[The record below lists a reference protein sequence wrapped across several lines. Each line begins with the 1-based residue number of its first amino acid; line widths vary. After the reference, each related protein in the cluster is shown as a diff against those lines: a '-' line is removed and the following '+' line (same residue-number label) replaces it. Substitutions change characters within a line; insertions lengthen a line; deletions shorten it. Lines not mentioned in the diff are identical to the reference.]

1 MITEVTAT
9 QDALAPLLT
18 PAGWAL
24 LATLPPY
31 RQDEALALGERL
43 RAQGHSPDLVAAAL
57 TQQRLRARAAAK
69 FGPFASTMLFT
80 SDGLEQATRLAVAA
94 HHAARYQHAGTT
106 RVADLGC
113 GIGGDALA
121 LAGLGLGVLAVE
133 RDETTAALATVN
145 LMRFPEVTVRC
156 ADARE
161 VDLVAEGVDGVFADP
176 ARRSGGRRLTDPEQ
190 WSPPLSTVL
199 AWREQVPALGMKAAP
214 GIDHALLPADAHVQW
229 VSVDGG
235 VLEADIW
242 CGPLALE
249 GPGRSALVLRSA
261 PAATSGAGASGDG
274 PDSDA
279 GAGSAAAGTITGP
292 GADTDGAGAS
302 GDGPDDPA
310 SAGSGTSTH
319 SPGSTDANTH
329 STGEAGAGGGPD
341 AVARPA
347 VARLSDPE
355 CTDPTAPPLQLP
367 PIAGQE
373 GLGEYVLEP
382 DGAAIRAG
390 LVAHLASRAGATP
403 LAPRIAYLTGP
414 RLPGADLAP
423 FLRAWRVRE
432 VLPLHLKALRVRVRE
447 QGIGRLEIHRRGVD
461 VSPDALRA
469 SLHLEGQA
477 GETWLLTR
485 MGPGGPD
492 PRDRGPRGAVLVVDP
507 VPLAS

>member
-57 TQQRLRARAAAK
+57 TQQRLRARATAK

-80 SDGLEQATRLAVAA
+80 PDGLEQATRLAVAA
-94 HHAARYQHAGTT
+94 HHAARYQRAGTT

-199 AWREQVPALGMKAAP
+199 AWREQVPALGVKAAP

-261 PAATSGAGASGDG
+261 PDATNGAGASGVGATTNGVGDAGAG
-274 PDSDA
+274 PDSGT
-279 GAGSAAAGTITGP
+279 GAGSAAAGTT
-292 GADTDGAGAS
+292 
-302 GDGPDDPA
+302 
-310 SAGSGTSTH
+310 TS
-319 SPGSTDANTH
+319 
-329 STGEAGAGGGPD
+329 PD

-373 GLGEYVLEP
+373 ELGEYVLEP

-485 MGPGGPD
+485 MGPGGPTL
-492 PRDRGPRGAVLVVDP
+492 RDRGPRGAVLVVAP
-507 VPLAS
+507 VPMTS

>member
-80 SDGLEQATRLAVAA
+80 PDGLEQATRLAVAA
-94 HHAARYQHAGTT
+94 HHAARYQRAGTT

-133 RDETTAALATVN
+133 RDEATAALATVN

-199 AWREQVPALGMKAAP
+199 AWREQVPALGVKAAP

-261 PAATSGAGASGDG
+261 PDATGEAGDGGAG
-274 PDSDA
+274 PDSGT
-279 GAGSAAAGTITGP
+279 GAGSAAAGTT
-292 GADTDGAGAS
+292 
-302 GDGPDDPA
+302 
-310 SAGSGTSTH
+310 TS
-319 SPGSTDANTH
+319 
-329 STGEAGAGGGPD
+329 PD

-373 GLGEYVLEP
+373 ELGEYVLEP

-469 SLHLEGQA
+469 SLHLAGQA

-507 VPLAS
+507 VPMTS

>member
-199 AWREQVPALGMKAAP
+199 AWREQVPALGVKAAP

-261 PAATSGAGASGDG
+261 PDATGGAGDAGAG
-274 PDSDA
+274 PDSGT
-279 GAGSAAAGTITGP
+279 GAGSAAAGTT
-292 GADTDGAGAS
+292 
-302 GDGPDDPA
+302 
-310 SAGSGTSTH
+310 TS
-319 SPGSTDANTH
+319 
-329 STGEAGAGGGPD
+329 PD

-373 GLGEYVLEP
+373 ELGEYVLEP

-485 MGPGGPD
+485 MGPGGPTL
-492 PRDRGPRGAVLVVDP
+492 RDRGPRGAVLVVDP
-507 VPLAS
+507 VPMTS

>member
-80 SDGLEQATRLAVAA
+80 PDGLEQATRLAVAA
-94 HHAARYQHAGTT
+94 HHAARYQRAGTT

-133 RDETTAALATVN
+133 RDEATAALATVN

-199 AWREQVPALGMKAAP
+199 AWREQVPALGVKAAP

-261 PAATSGAGASGDG
+261 PDATGEAGDAGAG
-274 PDSDA
+274 PDSGT
-279 GAGSAAAGTITGP
+279 GAGSAAAGTT
-292 GADTDGAGAS
+292 
-302 GDGPDDPA
+302 
-310 SAGSGTSTH
+310 TS
-319 SPGSTDANTH
+319 
-329 STGEAGAGGGPD
+329 PD

-373 GLGEYVLEP
+373 ELGEYVLEP

-469 SLHLEGQA
+469 SLHLAGQA

-485 MGPGGPD
+485 MGPGGPTL
-492 PRDRGPRGAVLVVDP
+492 RDRGPRGAVLVVDP
-507 VPLAS
+507 VPMTS

>member
-57 TQQRLRARAAAK
+57 TQQRLRARATAK

-80 SDGLEQATRLAVAA
+80 PDGLEQATRLAVAA
-94 HHAARYQHAGTT
+94 HHAARYQRAGTT

-199 AWREQVPALGMKAAP
+199 AWSM
-214 GIDHALLPADAHVQW
+214 
-229 VSVDGG
+229 
-235 VLEADIW
+235 
-242 CGPLALE
+242 
-249 GPGRSALVLRSA
+249 
-261 PAATSGAGASGDG
+261 
-274 PDSDA
+274 
-279 GAGSAAAGTITGP
+279 P
-292 GADTDGAGAS
+292 GAAFTPRAV
-302 GDGPDDPA
+302 P
-310 SAGSGTSTH
+310 STH
-319 SPGSTDANTH
+319 LT
-329 STGEAGAGGGPD
+329 
-341 AVARPA
+341 
-347 VARLSDPE
+347 L
-355 CTDPTAPPLQLP
+355 PT
-367 PIAGQE
+367 IA
-373 GLGEYVLEP
+373 
-382 DGAAIRAG
+382 
-390 LVAHLASRAGATP
+390 
-403 LAPRIAYLTGP
+403 
-414 RLPGADLAP
+414 
-423 FLRAWRVRE
+423 E
-432 VLPLHLKALRVRVRE
+432 V
-447 QGIGRLEIHRRGVD
+447 
-461 VSPDALRA
+461 
-469 SLHLEGQA
+469 
-477 GETWLLTR
+477 
-485 MGPGGPD
+485 
-492 PRDRGPRGAVLVVDP
+492 
-507 VPLAS
+507 

>member
-133 RDETTAALATVN
+133 RDEATAALATVN

-199 AWREQVPALGMKAAP
+199 AWREQVPALGVKAAP

-261 PAATSGAGASGDG
+261 PAATSGAGTSGD
-274 PDSDA
+274 
-279 GAGSAAAGTITGP
+279 
-292 GADTDGAGAS
+292 
-302 GDGPDDPA
+302 
-310 SAGSGTSTH
+310 
-319 SPGSTDANTH
+319 
-329 STGEAGAGGGPD
+329 GPD

-355 CTDPTAPPLQLP
+355 CTDPTTPPLQLP

-373 GLGEYVLEP
+373 ELGEYVLEP

-414 RLPGADLAP
+414 RLPGTDLAP

-432 VLPLHLKALRVRVRE
+432 VLPLHLKALRARVRE

-477 GETWLLTR
+477 CETWLLAR
-485 MGPGGPD
+485 LGPGGPD

>member
-133 RDETTAALATVN
+133 RDEATAALATVN

-199 AWREQVPALGMKAAP
+199 AWREQVPALGVKAAP

-261 PAATSGAGASGDG
+261 PAATSGAGTSGD
-274 PDSDA
+274 
-279 GAGSAAAGTITGP
+279 
-292 GADTDGAGAS
+292 
-302 GDGPDDPA
+302 
-310 SAGSGTSTH
+310 
-319 SPGSTDANTH
+319 
-329 STGEAGAGGGPD
+329 GPD

-373 GLGEYVLEP
+373 ELGEYVLEP

-423 FLRAWRVRE
+423 FLRTWRVRE
-432 VLPLHLKALRVRVRE
+432 VLPLHLKALRARVRE

>member
-199 AWREQVPALGMKAAP
+199 AWREQVPALGVKAAP

-261 PAATSGAGASGDG
+261 PDATGGAGDAGAG
-274 PDSDA
+274 PDSGT
-279 GAGSAAAGTITGP
+279 GAGSAAAGTT
-292 GADTDGAGAS
+292 
-302 GDGPDDPA
+302 
-310 SAGSGTSTH
+310 TS
-319 SPGSTDANTH
+319 
-329 STGEAGAGGGPD
+329 PD

-373 GLGEYVLEP
+373 ELGEYVLEP

-432 VLPLHLKALRVRVRE
+432 VLPLHLKALRARVRE

-485 MGPGGPD
+485 MGPGGPTL
-492 PRDRGPRGAVLVVDP
+492 RDRGPRGAVLVVDP
-507 VPLAS
+507 VPMTS

>member
-80 SDGLEQATRLAVAA
+80 PDGLEQATRLAVAA
-94 HHAARYQHAGTT
+94 HHAARYQRAGTT

-199 AWREQVPALGMKAAP
+199 AWREQVPALGVKAAP

-261 PAATSGAGASGDG
+261 PDATSGAGASGDG

-279 GAGSAAAGTITGP
+279 GAGSAAAGTT
-292 GADTDGAGAS
+292 
-302 GDGPDDPA
+302 
-310 SAGSGTSTH
+310 TS
-319 SPGSTDANTH
+319 
-329 STGEAGAGGGPD
+329 PD

-373 GLGEYVLEP
+373 ELGEYVLEP

-469 SLHLEGQA
+469 SLHLAGQA

-485 MGPGGPD
+485 MGPGGPTL
-492 PRDRGPRGAVLVVDP
+492 RDRGPRGAVLVVDP
-507 VPLAS
+507 VPMTS

>member
-80 SDGLEQATRLAVAA
+80 PDGLEQATRLAVAA
-94 HHAARYQHAGTT
+94 HHAARYQRAGTT

-133 RDETTAALATVN
+133 RDEATAALATVN

-199 AWREQVPALGMKAAP
+199 AWREQVPALGVKAAP

-261 PAATSGAGASGDG
+261 PAATGGAGDGGAGATTNGVG
-274 PDSDA
+274 DA
-279 GAGSAAAGTITGP
+279 GAGPDSGTGADSAAAGTITGP
-292 GADTDGAGAS
+292 DAV
-302 GDGPDDPA
+302 A
-310 SAGSGTSTH
+310 SAGSGA
-319 SPGSTDANTH
+319 STD
-329 STGEAGAGGGPD
+329 STGPD

-373 GLGEYVLEP
+373 ELGEYVLEP

-469 SLHLEGQA
+469 SLHLAGQA

-507 VPLAS
+507 VPMTS

>member
-80 SDGLEQATRLAVAA
+80 PDGLEQATRLAVAA
-94 HHAARYQHAGTT
+94 HHAARYQRAGTT

-133 RDETTAALATVN
+133 RDEATAALATVN

-199 AWREQVPALGMKAAP
+199 AWREQVPALGVKAAP

-261 PAATSGAGASGDG
+261 PDATGEAGDGGAG
-274 PDSDA
+274 PDSGT
-279 GAGSAAAGTITGP
+279 GAGSAAAGTT
-292 GADTDGAGAS
+292 T
-302 GDGPDDPA
+302 
-310 SAGSGTSTH
+310 
-319 SPGSTDANTH
+319 
-329 STGEAGAGGGPD
+329 GPD

-373 GLGEYVLEP
+373 ELGEYVLEP

-469 SLHLEGQA
+469 SLHLAGQA

-507 VPLAS
+507 VPLTS

>member
-57 TQQRLRARAAAK
+57 TQQRLRARATAK

-80 SDGLEQATRLAVAA
+80 PDGLEQATRLAVAA
-94 HHAARYQHAGTT
+94 HHAARYQRAGTT

-199 AWREQVPALGMKAAP
+199 AWREQVPALGVKAAP

-261 PAATSGAGASGDG
+261 PAATSGAGTSGD
-274 PDSDA
+274 
-279 GAGSAAAGTITGP
+279 
-292 GADTDGAGAS
+292 
-302 GDGPDDPA
+302 
-310 SAGSGTSTH
+310 
-319 SPGSTDANTH
+319 
-329 STGEAGAGGGPD
+329 GPD

-355 CTDPTAPPLQLP
+355 CTDPTTPPLQLP

-373 GLGEYVLEP
+373 ELGEYVLEP

-485 MGPGGPD
+485 MGPGGPIL
-492 PRDRGPRGAVLVVDP
+492 RDQGPRGAVLVVDP
-507 VPLAS
+507 VPMTS

>member
-1 MITEVTAT
+1 MITEVTST

-18 PAGWAL
+18 PTGWAL

-80 SDGLEQATRLAVAA
+80 PDGLEQATRLAVAA
-94 HHAARYQHAGTT
+94 HHAARYQRAGTT

-199 AWREQVPALGMKAAP
+199 AWREQVPALGVKAAP

-261 PAATSGAGASGDG
+261 PAATSG

-279 GAGSAAAGTITGP
+279 GAGSAAAGTT
-292 GADTDGAGAS
+292 
-302 GDGPDDPA
+302 
-310 SAGSGTSTH
+310 TS
-319 SPGSTDANTH
+319 
-329 STGEAGAGGGPD
+329 PD

-373 GLGEYVLEP
+373 ELGEYVLEP

-485 MGPGGPD
+485 LGPGGPD